1 MGKHFDWTEIATP
14 VILSSRY
21 LSMTLYKGIQQNHN
35 CTSSPSVYDYVIW
48 VTRMLM
54 NALWSWGQREMPHG
68 TVHSPVS
75 LLIRK
80 QLQYSYDHITF
91 FFATL
96 NMNM

>member
-1 MGKHFDWTEIATP
+1 
-14 VILSSRY
+14 
-21 LSMTLYKGIQQNHN
+21 
-35 CTSSPSVYDYVIW
+35 
-48 VTRMLM
+48 M

-91 FFATL
+91 FFCYIKHEHVSEGATDYPGAQAL
-96 NMNM
+96 ILVIMEKPSVVLKLICINIKTF